1 MSVCSSRPAE
11 RRRKKSEE
19 EIASKEEIRELIQ
32 RVKSFNA
39 HDDERC
45 DHQIETKMHCGL
57 CSKAFC
63 RPAPLLRQ
71 GRGPNSWVT
80 GDDLCWI
87 SLLSRVRVIVNN
99 LPRNLFLTRVA
110 RFVCRTLELVRRGT
124 TPCSFEYAE
133 RALLE
138 QERRRLRARRDN
150 EAKLHDAFPAQSGE
164 QKHQQNRA
172 AIRLTRRH

>member
-1 MSVCSSRPAE
+1 
-11 RRRKKSEE
+11 
-19 EIASKEEIRELIQ
+19 
-32 RVKSFNA
+32 
-39 HDDERC
+39 
-45 DHQIETKMHCGL
+45 
-57 CSKAFC
+57 
-63 RPAPLLRQ
+63 
-71 GRGPNSWVT
+71 
-80 GDDLCWI
+80 LCWI

-150 EAKLHDAFPAQSGE
+150 EAKLIQATLRSG
-164 QKHQQNRA
+164 KTARRISRPVRRA
-172 AIRLTRRH
+172 ETSTKSRRDPTNAEALKQRSKKAETKATSIHRGRVGAGRADSTFGSMDGTAPCSPGTTDLIVWLRSRKPPYPRPEAL